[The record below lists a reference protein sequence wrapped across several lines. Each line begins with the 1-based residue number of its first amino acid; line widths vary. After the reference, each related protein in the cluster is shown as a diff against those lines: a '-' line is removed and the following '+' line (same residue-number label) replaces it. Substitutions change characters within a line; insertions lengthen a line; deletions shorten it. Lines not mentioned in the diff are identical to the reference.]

1 MSVAI
6 IADSSSDIPKD
17 IIEKYNFSV
26 IPLYVIFGSETYKD
40 DGKQLTIKAFYDKI
54 RKSPTLPTTSQPT
67 PGDFLEI
74 YKELLKTHDSII
86 NILISKKMSGTI
98 ASAELAARELPGA
111 DITIIDSE
119 KVHMPCGFIAIKAA
133 QMAATG
139 ASKEEILL
147 KVEEMKEKVNVL
159 FIPSTLE
166 YLKKGGRIGRAK
178 ALMASLLEIKPILT
192 LHDGEVSPYKN
203 TRRWEQGKQEII
215 NLMETMI
222 KNPQKLHI
230 FVGDSD
236 MKTEGDEFASK
247 IKNKFNPQELIR
259 GNLGPVV
266 GSHAGPGT
274 LAATFYED

>member
-139 ASKEEILL
+139 ASKEEILR
-147 KVEEMKEKVNVL
+147 KVEEMKETVNEL
-159 FIPSTLE
+159 LIPSTLE

-222 KNPQKLHI
+222 KNPQKLHV

>member
-6 IADSSSDIPKD
+6 VGDSSADIPKD
-17 IIEKYNFSV
+17 ICEKYGIS
-26 IPLYVIFGSETYKD
+26 IAALYVIFGNETYRD
-40 DGKQLTIKAFYDKI
+40 DGSQLTLKAFYDKI
-54 RKSPTLPTTSQPT
+54 RKSPAMPTTSQPT
-67 PGDFLEI
+67 PGDFLKI

-86 NILISKKMSGTI
+86 NILISNKMSGTI
-98 ASAELAARELPGA
+98 ASAELAAKELPDA

-119 KVHMPCGFIAIKAA
+119 KVHMPCGFIVIKAA
-133 QMAATG
+133 EMALKGAT
-139 ASKEEILL
+139 KKEILS
-147 KVEEMKEKVNVL
+147 KIEELKEKVTVL

-178 ALMASLLEIKPILT
+178 ALLASLLELKPILT

-215 NLMETMI
+215 NLMESMI
-222 KNPQKLHI
+222 KNTKNLHI

-247 IKNKFNPQELIR
+247 IKNKFNPKELLR
-259 GNLGPVV
+259 GEIGCIV
-266 GSHAGPGT
+266 GSHIGPGT

>member
-6 IADSSSDIPKD
+6 VTDSSSDISKD
-17 IIEKYNFSV
+17 ICEKYNIAV
-26 IPLYVIFGSETYKD
+26 APLYVMFGNETYRD
-40 DGKQLTIKAFYDKI
+40 DGKQLTLKAFYAKI
-54 RKSPTLPTTSQPT
+54 RVSPMMPTTSQPT

-86 NILISKKMSGTI
+86 NVLISKKMSGTI
-98 ASAELAARELPGA
+98 TSAELAAKELSGA
-111 DITIIDSE
+111 DITTIDSE

-133 QMAATG
+133 ELASQG
-139 ASKEEILL
+139 KSKEEIL
-147 KVEEMKEKVNVL
+147 KVIEELKEKVSIL

-178 ALMASLLEIKPILT
+178 ALLASLLELKPILT

-215 NLMETMI
+215 NLMETMV
-222 KNPQKLHI
+222 KNPKSLHV

-236 MKTEGDEFASK
+236 MKSEGDEFALK
-247 IKNKFNPQELIR
+247 IKDKFNPKELLR
-259 GNLGPVV
+259 GDIGCIV
-266 GSHAGPGT
+266 GSHIGPGA

>member
-17 IIEKYNFSV
+17 ISDKYSLSV
-26 IPLYVIFGSETYKD
+26 IPLYVIFGNETYKD
-40 DGKQLTIKAFYDKI
+40 DGKQLTIKSFYDKI
-54 RKSPTLPTTSQPT
+54 RKSPALPTTSQPT
-67 PGDFLEI
+67 PGDFLEL

-86 NILISKKMSGTI
+86 NVLISKKMSGTI
-98 ASAELAARELPGA
+98 ASADLAARELPDA
-111 DITIIDSE
+111 DITTIDSE
-119 KVHMPCGFIAIKAA
+119 KVHMPCGFIAVKAA
-133 QMAATG
+133 QMALDG

-147 KVEEMKEKVNVL
+147 KVEEMKEKMTVL

-215 NLMETMI
+215 NIMATMI
-222 KNPQKLHI
+222 KNPQKLHVFI
-230 FVGDSD
+230 GDSD
-236 MKTEGDEFASK
+236 MKTEGDEFAAK
-247 IKNKFNPQELIR
+247 IKDKFSPLELIR
-259 GNLGPVV
+259 GDLGPVV

>member
-6 IADSSSDIPKD
+6 IADSSSDISKD
-17 IIEKYNFSV
+17 ICEKYNIAV
-26 IPLYVIFGSETYKD
+26 APLYVMFGNETYRD
-40 DGKQLTIKAFYDKI
+40 DGKQLTLKAFYDKI
-54 RKSPTLPTTSQPT
+54 RVSPMMPTTSQPT

-86 NILISKKMSGTI
+86 NVLISKKMSGTI
-98 ASAELAARELPGA
+98 TSAELAAKELPGA
-111 DITIIDSE
+111 DITTIDSE

-133 QMAATG
+133 ELASQG
-139 ASKEEILL
+139 KSKEEIL
-147 KVEEMKEKVNVL
+147 KVIEELKEKVTVL

-178 ALMASLLEIKPILT
+178 ALLASLLELKPILT

-215 NLMETMI
+215 NLMETMV
-222 KNPQKLHI
+222 KNPTSLHV

-236 MKTEGDEFASK
+236 MKSEGDEFALK
-247 IKNKFNPQELIR
+247 IKDKFNPKELLR
-259 GNLGPVV
+259 GDIGCIV
-266 GSHAGPGT
+266 GSHIGPGT

>member
-17 IIEKYNFSV
+17 ISDKYSLSV
-26 IPLYVIFGSETYKD
+26 IPLYVIFGNETYKD
-40 DGKQLTIKAFYDKI
+40 DGKQLTIKSFYDKI
-54 RKSPTLPTTSQPT
+54 RKSPALPTTSQPT
-67 PGDFLEI
+67 PGDFLEL

-86 NILISKKMSGTI
+86 NVLISKKMSGTI
-98 ASAELAARELPGA
+98 ASADLAARELPDA
-111 DITIIDSE
+111 DITTIDSE
-119 KVHMPCGFIAIKAA
+119 KVHMPCGFIAVKAA
-133 QMAATG
+133 QMALDG

-147 KVEEMKEKVNVL
+147 KVEEMKEKMTVL

-215 NLMETMI
+215 NIMATMI
-222 KNPQKLHI
+222 KNPQKLHVFI
-230 FVGDSD
+230 GDSD
-236 MKTEGDEFASK
+236 MKTEGDEFAAK
-247 IKNKFNPQELIR
+247 IKDKFSPLELIS
-259 GNLGPVV
+259 GDLGPVV

>member
-17 IIEKYNFSV
+17 ISDKYNLSI
-26 IPLYVIFGSETYKD
+26 IPLYVIFGNETYKD

-54 RKSPTLPTTSQPT
+54 RKSPALPTTSQPT
-67 PGDFLEI
+67 PGDFLEL

-86 NILISKKMSGTI
+86 NILISNKMSGTI
-98 ASAELAARELPGA
+98 ASAELAARELPEA

-133 QMAATG
+133 QMAADG

-147 KVEEMKEKVNVL
+147 KVEELKEKITVL

-215 NLMETMI
+215 NIMATMI
-222 KNPQKLHI
+222 KNPEKLHVFI
-230 FVGDSD
+230 GDSD
-236 MKTEGDEFASK
+236 MKTEGYEFAAK
-247 IKNKFNPQELIR
+247 IKDKFSPLELII
-259 GNLGPVV
+259 GDLGPVV

>member
-119 KVHMPCGFIAIKAA
+119 KVHMQCGFIAVKAA

-139 ASKEEILL
+139 ASKEEILR

-222 KNPQKLHI
+222 KNPQKLHV

-259 GNLGPVV
+259 GDLGPVV